1 MKILF
6 FIGTL
11 TEGGAERVVSTLA
24 NKLVGRNFDVE
35 ILKYYK
41 SENFYKL
48 NDKVITNSI
57 EEKTNTINKISNI
70 KYLRKYIKDNADIVI
85 SFLAPFNIYSLISNI
100 GNNVPIIVADR
111 NDPRRIPSNFLMRKL
126 RDILY
131 RNADGV
137 VLQTKNNLS
146 YFSEAVQ
153 KKSTIIYNPF
163 DLKESK
169 GIALET
175 KKDNIIVNVARLEK
189 QKNHIL
195 LINAF
200 NEIKDEFDD
209 YKLVI
214 YGEGNYKNEL
224 IHHINELKLS
234 DRVILAGEHN
244 DIINKIKSSKL
255 FVLSSDYEGMPN
267 SLIEAMCIG
276 LPVISTKVSGS
287 NELIEDGNNGLLVDI
302 NNKEELVKA
311 MKKMLKDNDY
321 SNSLANNATRICE
334 IVDSNI
340 VVDKWIDFINK
351 VKK

>member
-24 NKLVGRNFDVE
+24 NKLVERNFDVE

-57 EEKTNTINKISNI
+57 EEKTNTTNKISNI

-126 RDILY
+126 RDLLY

-137 VLQTKNNLS
+137 VLQTNNNLS
-146 YFSEAVQ
+146 YFSETVQ

-195 LINAF
+195 LIKAF

-224 IHHINELKLS
+224 IQYINELKLS

-287 NELIEDGNNGLLVDI
+287 NELIEDGKNGLLVDI
-302 NNKEELVKA
+302 NNKDELVKA